1 MSKISFKIV
10 GLVIISS
17 LLATNA
23 YSQNNNECIPN
34 EFIFSVS
41 SLELLKTKTLEQ
53 LSEVSEQALSIKD
66 ETPKVV
72 LIQSHPA
79 KVATLSTDERK
90 RPARLSADVCAA
102 SRYDTRAKKSL
113 KRKLKRKAPIR
124 RFSCS
129 CNWIQ
134 KASAPKAVTVNDP
147 LFAQQWGLQAESSG
161 GINAGIAW
169 NSTRECSN
177 VVVAVIDTGIDYN
190 HPDLKANMWINP
202 GEIAGN
208 GIDDDGN
215 KVVDDVYGYNAVFDT
230 GNPLDD
236 NGHGTHVAGIIGA
249 VGNNSIGITGV
260 CWSARMMALKFLGAT
275 GSGSTMGA
283 IKALNY
289 LTAIKEKGTN
299 IVASNNS
306 WGGGGYSQELRD
318 AIAKTEKAGV
328 LFIAAAGNGGSDGVG
343 DNNDVT
349 PSYPAGYD
357 LNSIISVAAVGPTGE
372 LAGFSNYGATQVELG
387 APGVD
392 IASTYKSSWS
402 YLSGTSMATPFVS
415 GAVVLIAS
423 KFPTLTWQQLK
434 QKLLLSVTPLNSLA
448 GKTVTG
454 GLLDVAAFYT
464 ESESIPQPT
473 PTPITPTATP
483 TITPTATL
491 TPTPTLTAT
500 PTITPTFPNSNQIL
514 AGTVVDNNTTPI
526 VGASLSLVTENGTYA
541 TRSDGTGKFSFPPL
555 QTSRSFSITTTAG
568 GYTFQV
574 RTGVFDRNLNLNII
588 GTSVPLL
595 LRVKIL
601 SETKLPL
608 AGISVDAGA
617 LGNSVTNSNGIASF
631 SIMYGSSYSLKVIDN
646 QSWSFGIPEVSGI
659 STGTPIERV
668 FIAESTQ

>member
-1 MSKISFKIV
+1 MSKISLKIL
-10 GLVIISS
+10 GLLIVFS
-17 LLATNA
+17 LLTTTA

-41 SLELLKTKTLEQ
+41 SLEPLKAKVLEE
-53 LSEVSEQALSIKD
+53 LSEVSEQTLSIKD
-66 ETPKVV
+66 EAPKAV

-79 KVATLSTDERK
+79 TAAALSTNERK
-90 RPARLSADVCAA
+90 RPARFSADVCAA
-102 SRYDTRAKKSL
+102 SRYDTRTKKYL
-113 KRKLKRKAPIR
+113 KRKLKQKAVIR
-124 RFSCS
+124 SLSCS
-129 CNWIQ
+129 CNWVLR
-134 KASAPKAVTVNDP
+134 ASAPTAITVNDA
-147 LFAQQWGLQAESSG
+147 LFAQQWGLHAESSG

-169 NSTRECSN
+169 NSARECSN
-177 VVVAVIDTGIDYN
+177 VVVAVIDTGINYN

-215 KVVDDVYGYNAVFDT
+215 SVVDDIYGYNAVSNT

-249 VGNNSIGITGV
+249 VGNNGIGVTGV

-283 IKALNY
+283 IKALDY
-289 LTAIKEKGTN
+289 LTTMKGKGMN

-318 AIAKTEKAGV
+318 AIARTENAGV

-343 DNNDVT
+343 DNNDFIA
-349 PSYPAGYD
+349 SYPAGYN
-357 LNSIISVAAVGPTGE
+357 LSSIISVAATDINGNLGS
-372 LAGFSNYGATQVELG
+372 FSNYGATQVDLA
-387 APGVD
+387 APGVR
-392 IASTYKSSWS
+392 ISSTYGSDYS

-415 GAVVLIAS
+415 GAVALIAS

-434 QKLLLSVTPLNSLA
+434 QKLLSSVTPLNSLA
-448 GKTVTG
+448 GKMVTG

-500 PTITPTFPNSNQIL
+500 PTITPTFAAGNRQF
-514 AGTVVDNNTTPI
+514 AGTVVDNNATPI

-631 SIMYGSSYSLKVIDN
+631 SIMYGSSYSLKVSDN